1 MIRFMSAIVVAILMV
16 QSSLVVAGD
25 STPLKFHTRS
35 RERVADSDEYKV
47 IEKTVEWDPQRTA
60 VVVIDMWD
68 NHWCKGAAARVAEL
82 AGPMN
87 EVIDAARKRGAFI
100 VHGPSTCVDFYADTP
115 QRKRAIDAPFAKTPV
130 PLSDMPRW
138 GTAWCWPDPK
148 YEAVLPIDDS
158 DMGCDC
164 AEKCAIRDPWTRQI
178 STIDIADGDAITDS
192 GQELYNLLAERKID
206 NVLVM
211 GVHLNMCVLG
221 RPFAIRQLT
230 YLDKNVILVRD
241 MTDTMYNSQR
251 PPGVDHFIGTDL
263 VVEHVEKYWCPTILS
278 TDLVGGR
285 PFRFKEDKRSD
296 SKSIK
301 DNR

>member
-1 MIRFMSAIVVAILMV
+1 MTRYRLAFMAAILLI
-16 QSSLVVAGD
+16 QSNLVLADD
-25 STPLKFHTRS
+25 SELLTLHTRS
-35 RERVADSDEYKV
+35 RERVAETNKYEV
-47 IEKTVEWDPQRTA
+47 VEKTAEWDPQRTA
-60 VVVIDMWD
+60 LVVIDMWD
-68 NHWCKGAAARVAEL
+68 DHWCKGAAARVGEL
-82 AGPMN
+82 ARPMN
-87 EVIDAARKRGAFI
+87 EVISAARKRGIFI
-100 VHGPSTCVDFYADTP
+100 VHCPSTCVDFYANTP
-115 QRKRAIDAPFAKTPV
+115 QRRRAIDAPFANTPV

-164 AEKCAIRDPWTRQI
+164 VEKCEIRDPWTRQI
-178 STIDIADGDAITDS
+178 ATIEIATEDAITDN
-192 GQELYNLLAERKID
+192 GQELYNLLADRKID

-251 PPGVDHFIGTDL
+251 PPGVDHFMGTEL

-278 TDLVGGR
+278 TDLVDGK
-285 PFRFKEDKRSD
+285 PFRFKEDKRLD
-296 SKSIK
+296 SNSIK
-301 DNR
+301 GSR